1 MPPPYTSRN
10 SHLQRAQQDRVN
22 AMSRGHGGGGEP
34 RLQRPVGPVRIRL
47 THVNGP
53 VPGSRIP
60 AVRQPV
66 TGSSSEERN
75 LPEPAIFK
83 ASRIANSD
91 TDGWLNEHAV
101 VTDDAGRIEAV
112 VPAATL
118 GDASGMRVY
127 DLGDVSLL
135 PGLVEAHSHLHC
147 SADLEAYSNI
157 TSESDDRFVM
167 RAVGAARKALLSG
180 VTTMRDLGSR
190 NQVAFPVRDAIEA
203 GVVPGPRLLLAGT
216 PITTTAGHCWMFGTE
231 ADTVDE
237 VVKAVR
243 GQVKLGANLI
253 KIMSTGGNFTPTSNP
268 RTPQYPVETLRA
280 AVVEAE
286 RLGVYVVAHSHAA
299 AGIRH
304 CIDAGV
310 HQIIHCRWLS
320 SDPTV
325 PMDYDPEGATRLAA
339 EGRWV
344 DPTIG
349 LATLGEE
356 ARAAGAPPRKTH
368 WSVAAARPSRDQ
380 IVEMLQDMR
389 DRGVRFTA
397 GLDMGM
403 AYADFDKSSYNAITF
418 VESLGYT
425 PWEGIAAATSVTAGA
440 LRVEDTVGSLQPGKY
455 ADMMSVAGD
464 PSTDIRALASSVDVV
479 KGGVP
484 VKLGGKALV

>member
-1 MPPPYTSRN
+1 M
-10 SHLQRAQQDRVN
+10 
-22 AMSRGHGGGGEP
+22 
-34 RLQRPVGPVRIRL
+34 
-47 THVNGP
+47 
-53 VPGSRIP
+53 
-60 AVRQPV
+60 
-66 TGSSSEERN
+66 
-75 LPEPAIFK
+75 PEPAIFK
-83 ASRIANSD
+83 ATRIANGD
-91 TDGWLNEHAV
+91 VDGWLDDHAV

-112 VPAATL
+112 VPAGTL
-118 GDASGMRVY
+118 GDTSGRRVY
-127 DLGDVSLL
+127 ELGDVSLL

-147 SADLEAYSNI
+147 SADLDAYQYI
-157 TSESDDRFVM
+157 TTETDDRFVM

-203 GVVPGPRLLLAGT
+203 GIVPGPRLQLAGT

-231 ADTVDE
+231 ADTVDD

-243 GQVKLGANLI
+243 QQVKLGANLI
-253 KIMSTGGNFTPTSNP
+253 KMMSTGGNFTPTSNP
-268 RTPQYPVETLRA
+268 RTSQYPADTLRA

-299 AGIRH
+299 VGIRN
-304 CIDAGV
+304 CIDSGV

-320 SDPTV
+320 SDPTIA
-325 PMDYDPEGATRLAA
+325 MDYDPEGAMRLAA
-339 EGRWV
+339 EGTWV

-349 LATLGEE
+349 LATVGAE
-356 ARAAGAPPRKTH
+356 ARAAGAPPRRSH
-368 WSVAAARPSRDQ
+368 WSVAAARPSPEQ
-380 IVEMLQDMR
+380 IVEMLLDMR
-389 DRGVRFTA
+389 DKGVRYTS

-403 AYADFDKSSYNAITF
+403 AFADFDKSSYNAITF

-425 PWEGIAAATSVTAGA
+425 AWEGISAATSVTAEA
-440 LRVEDTVGSLQPGKY
+440 LRVDGDVGSLTPGKH

-484 VKLGGKALV
+484 VKLGGAALV

>member
-1 MPPPYTSRN
+1 MPES
-10 SHLQRAQQDRVN
+10 
-22 AMSRGHGGGGEP
+22 
-34 RLQRPVGPVRIRL
+34 
-47 THVNGP
+47 
-53 VPGSRIP
+53 
-60 AVRQPV
+60 
-66 TGSSSEERN
+66 
-75 LPEPAIFK
+75 AIFK
-83 ASRIANSD
+83 ARRVANSD
-91 TDGWLNEHAV
+91 TDGWLDDHAV
-101 VTDDAGRIEAV
+101 ITDGAGRIEAV
-112 VPAATL
+112 VPASTL
-118 GDASGMRVY
+118 GDTSGSRVY

-147 SADLEAYSNI
+147 SADLEAYANI
-157 TSESDDRFVM
+157 TSENDDRLVM

-231 ADTVDE
+231 ADTLDE

-243 GQVKLGANLI
+243 QQVKLGANLI

-268 RTPQYPVETLRA
+268 RTAQYPVETLRA

-299 AGIRH
+299 AGIRY
-304 CIDAGV
+304 CIDAGI

-349 LATLGEE
+349 LAT
-356 ARAAGAPPRKTH
+356 
-368 WSVAAARPSRDQ
+368 Q
-380 IVEMLQDMR
+380 
-389 DRGVRFTA
+389 
-397 GLDMGM
+397 
-403 AYADFDKSSYNAITF
+403 
-418 VESLGYT
+418 
-425 PWEGIAAATSVTAGA
+425 
-440 LRVEDTVGSLQPGKY
+440 VGS
-455 ADMMSVAGD
+455 
-464 PSTDIRALASSVDVV
+464 
-479 KGGVP
+479 
-484 VKLGGKALV
+484 